1 MSLGKNSFVLGVV
14 SLFLLCHGSHI
25 VVLRLFESHEH
36 IVVILRID
44 AKCCTSQCVIVINI
58 NFVCPN
64 SGWLSKCTLIGCLH
78 EWLVDVEDPSI
89 VVPAKK
95 QSRTHVV
102 DNRSLTAMKASDGAR
117 AGIIFRSDT
126 FGCDHWG
133 VLDMLQH
140 GQILLLHM
148 KAYL

>member
-1 MSLGKNSFVLGVV
+1 MCHCHQHQFCVPEQWLVVKVIGQSL
-14 SLFLLCHGSHI
+14 
-25 VVLRLFESHEH
+25 
-36 IVVILRID
+36 
-44 AKCCTSQCVIVINI
+44 
-58 NFVCPN
+58 
-64 SGWLSKCTLIGCLH
+64 TLIGCLH

-89 VVPAKK
+89 VVLAKK